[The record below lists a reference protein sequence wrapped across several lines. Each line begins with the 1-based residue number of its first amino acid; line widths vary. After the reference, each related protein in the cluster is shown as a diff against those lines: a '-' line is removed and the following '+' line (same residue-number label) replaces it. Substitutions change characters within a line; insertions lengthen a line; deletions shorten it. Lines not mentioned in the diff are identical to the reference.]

1 MADTDAGS
9 TASGASQGGS
19 LGASLGLYG
28 LGTMGSALAL
38 NILEKGFPL
47 HVANRTAAKV
57 APFLLEAEGLAGRA
71 TGHEGLAEM
80 ARAMP
85 APRAVILMVDAGP
98 AVDQGIAALLP
109 VLEPGDTI
117 VDCGNADFHDTR
129 RRAGEVEARG
139 LTYLGVGVSGGEEG
153 ARHGP
158 AIMAG
163 GRAEGWAHLAPM
175 FEAVAATYEGVPC
188 AALMGPD
195 GAGHF
200 VKTVHNGI
208 EYADMQLIAE
218 VYGLLR
224 HGMGREPAEIGGLF
238 ARWDQG
244 RLKSY
249 LVEITGEVLRA
260 TDGAT
265 GGPLVDVILDRA
277 GQKGTGRW
285 TVIEALSLGQS
296 ASAIEAAVGA
306 RSWSAE
312 KEARVAGEGILG
324 TRRTPVEVPEA
335 DLEAAL
341 LAGRIV
347 AYAQG
352 FRLLQ
357 AASDAY
363 GWGIDMARA
372 AETWR
377 AGCIIRSAL
386 LGDIAAGFRGELP
399 FGQLIFAPAFAG
411 TLRETLPA
419 LRRVVAAAATGAH
432 PAPALS
438 AALAWA
444 DTMAQGRGTTDLI
457 QGQRDFF
464 GRHGFVRMDTGAAHQ
479 HGPWAD
485 TPVQKVVEEMGEKQG
500 A

>member
-1 MADTDAGS
+1 MAATTPA
-9 TASGASQGGS
+9 T
-19 LGASLGLYG
+19 GASLGLFG

-57 APFLLEAEGLAGRA
+57 EPFLEEARGLAGEA

-98 AVDQGIAALLP
+98 AVDGGIEALLP

-117 VDCGNADFHDTR
+117 VDCGNADFHDTL
-129 RRAGEVEARG
+129 RRAADVEARG

-163 GRAEGWAHLAPM
+163 GRPEGYAHLAPV
-175 FEAVAATYEGVPC
+175 FEAIAAKHQGEPC

-218 VYGLLR
+218 AYGLLR
-224 HGMGREPAEIGGLF
+224 HGMGREPADLGALF
-238 ARWDQG
+238 ARWDEG

-249 LVEITGEVLRA
+249 LVEITGEVLKA
-260 TDGAT
+260 TDEAT
-265 GGPLVDVILDRA
+265 GGPLVDVILDQA

-312 KEARVAGEGILG
+312 KAAREAGAGILG
-324 TRRTPVEVPEA
+324 TERAPVDLSED

-352 FRLLQ
+352 FRLLA
-357 AASDAY
+357 AASAEY
-363 GWGIDMARA
+363 EWHLDMARV

-386 LGDIAAGFRGELP
+386 LEDIAAGFRGELP
-399 FGQLIFAPAFAG
+399 HGQLIFAPAFAG
-411 TLRETLPA
+411 MLKETLPG
-419 LRRVVAAAATGAH
+419 LRRVVAAAVGGAH
-432 PAPALS
+432 PVPALS

-464 GRHGFVRMDTGAAHQ
+464 GRHGFVRLDTGAAHQ